1 MDGRHLRINDKMFVV
16 LRPGLPTA
24 HLAKCIDALMS
35 TADQD
40 PNCPKPASECMDMT
54 RLVAQQVLS
63 EVLEAKEP
71 GESHASPTAD

>member
-35 TADQD
+35 IADHD
-40 PNCPKPASECMDMT
+40 PTCPKPASDCMDMT
-54 RLVAQQVLS
+54 RLVAQQILS
-63 EVLEAKEP
+63 EVLESKEP
-71 GESHASPTAD
+71 EGPHGSPTAD